1 MQLNYIRDA
10 RRLAVAA
17 MALVLVALLMP
28 PAVPA
33 QPQGKDAQ
41 ASKESKDKEKEKENG
56 TTSLRIEV
64 KGEKSEA
71 VDNASV
77 YVKYQHERML
87 AKDKTIEMNVKTNG
101 EGIARVPSVPRGKV
115 LVQVIA
121 PGWKTFGQ
129 WYELSSNEQTIKITL
144 QRPPR
149 WY

>member
-1 MQLNYIRDA
+1 MMQTDHTRRA
-10 RRLAVAA
+10 RLLLAAAVA
-17 MALVLVALLMP
+17 LALLLP
-28 PAVPA
+28 VAA
-33 QPQGKDAQ
+33 LHSQD
-41 ASKESKDKEKEKENG
+41 KDKKDKKEVSG
-56 TTSLRIEV
+56 TTSLKIEV
-64 KGEKSEA
+64 TGGEKPEG

-87 AKDKTIEMNVKTNG
+87 AKDKTIEMNVKTNR

-129 WYELSSNEQTIKITL
+129 WYELSSAEQTIKITL